1 MAAGAPGPEL
11 NLRLGTLLA
20 LLLLAVLVFPVKAD
34 ARQEQI
40 WAIAGKLACPVCAG
54 QSVKDSNA
62 QLAVQMR
69 QVIAEQLD
77 LGRSEREII
86 AYMVDRYGEE
96 ILLDPPKSG
105 PQLWV
110 WIGPVV
116 VIASGLV
123 LAASRFS
130 WKLPARR
137 RTK

>member
-1 MAAGAPGPEL
+1 MAAGVLGPEL
-11 NLRLGTLLA
+11 NLRSGALLA
-20 LLLLAVLVFPVKAD
+20 LLLLAVLVLPVKAD

-77 LGRSEREII
+77 LGRSESEII

-116 VIASGLV
+116 VIAAGLV

-130 WKLPARR
+130 WNLPARR

>member
-1 MAAGAPGPEL
+1 M

-20 LLLLAVLVFPVKAD
+20 LLLLAVLAFPVKAD

-40 WAIAGKLACPVCAG
+40 WAIAGQLACPVCAG

-86 AYMVDRYGEE
+86 DYMVDRYGEE

-116 VIASGLV
+116 VIATGLV

-130 WKLPARR
+130 WKLPTRR

>member
-1 MAAGAPGPEL
+1 M
-11 NLRLGTLLA
+11 NLRSGALLA
-20 LLLLAVLVFPVKAD
+20 LLLLAVLALPVKAD

-77 LGRSEREII
+77 LGRSESEII

-116 VIASGLV
+116 VIAAGLV

-130 WKLPARR
+130 WNLPARR

>member
-1 MAAGAPGPEL
+1 M

>member
-1 MAAGAPGPEL
+1 M
-11 NLRLGTLLA
+11 NLRSGALLA
-20 LLLLAVLVFPVKAD
+20 LLLLAVLVLPVKAD

-77 LGRSEREII
+77 LGRSESEII

-116 VIASGLV
+116 VIAAGLV
-123 LAASRFS
+123 MAASRFS
-130 WKLPARR
+130 WNLPARR

>member
-1 MAAGAPGPEL
+1 M
-11 NLRLGTLLA
+11 NLRSGALLA
-20 LLLLAVLVFPVKAD
+20 LLLLAVLVLPVKAD

-77 LGRSEREII
+77 LGRSESEII

-116 VIASGLV
+116 VIAAGLV

-130 WKLPARR
+130 WNLPARR